1 MRNQR
6 RSNSLQPIN
15 RASIIDPRSQE
26 FSSLVSTN
34 NLAQVLLLQT
44 TERHPLSTSSSS
56 SSSPA
61 QSLERSPPANRPIT
75 PVSQRTTSRPN
86 RPPPPPPRPPPY
98 DGPIGPR
105 FDDIRIPSHL
115 LNDARPPFYTEQR
128 LQRLLYGLIPD
139 PTTTRPHRSPITYE
153 PTPTTRDNIDLLNDV
168 KKLII
173 QASELHQ
180 DIEVKLTRIQLQL
193 LRQDFERQDEIERFS
208 DLH

>member
-1 MRNQR
+1 MQNRR
-6 RSNSLQPIN
+6 RSHSLQPIN
-15 RASIIDPRSQE
+15 RASIVDPQSQD

-44 TERHPLSTSSSS
+44 TERHPFSRSSS

-61 QSLERSPPANRPIT
+61 PSLERSQ
-75 PVSQRTTSRPN
+75 PVTRRTTSRPN

-98 DGPIGPR
+98 DGSI
-105 FDDIRIPSHL
+105 FDHTRIPSHL
-115 LNDARPPFYTEQR
+115 LREARPPFYTEQR

-139 PTTTRPHRSPITYE
+139 PTNTRPHRSPLTFE
-153 PTPTTRDNIDLLNDV
+153 PTRTARDNIDLLNDV

>member
-1 MRNQR
+1 MRNPR
-6 RSNSLQPIN
+6 RSHSLQPIN
-15 RASIIDPRSQE
+15 RASIVDPQPQD

-56 SSSPA
+56 SSSPVPL
-61 QSLERSPPANRPIT
+61 LERSPPANRPIT

-86 RPPPPPPRPPPY
+86 RPPPPPPPPRPPPY
-98 DGPIGPR
+98 DGPI
-105 FDDIRIPSHL
+105 FDHIRIPSRL

-139 PTTTRPHRSPITYE
+139 PANTRPRRSPLTFE
-153 PTPTTRDNIDLLNDV
+153 PTRTARDNIDLINDV

-193 LRQDFERQDEIERFS
+193 LRQDFERQDDIDPFS

>member
-15 RASIIDPRSQE
+15 RASIVDPQSQD

-61 QSLERSPPANRPIT
+61 PSLERSRPASRPIT
-75 PVSQRTTSRPN
+75 PVSRRTASRPS
-86 RPPPPPPRPPPY
+86 RPPPPPPPRPPPY
-98 DGPIGPR
+98 DGPI
-105 FDDIRIPSHL
+105 FDHIRIPSHP

-139 PTTTRPHRSPITYE
+139 PTNTRPHRSPLTFE
-153 PTPTTRDNIDLLNDV
+153 PTRTARDNIDLLNDV

-208 DLH
+208 YLP

>member
-1 MRNQR
+1 MRKRR
-6 RSNSLQPIN
+6 RSHSLQPIN
-15 RASIIDPRSQE
+15 RASIVDPQSPE

-44 TERHPLSTSSSS
+44 TERHPLSRSSSS

-61 QSLERSPPANRPIT
+61 PSLERSPPVSRPIT
-75 PVSQRTTSRPN
+75 PVSRRTTSRPN

-98 DGPIGPR
+98 DGSI
-105 FDDIRIPSHL
+105 FNHTRIPSNL
-115 LNDARPPFYTEQR
+115 LNEARPPFYTEKR
-128 LQRLLYGLIPD
+128 LQRLLFGLIPD
-139 PTTTRPHRSPITYE
+139 PTNIRPRRSPLTFE
-153 PTPTTRDNIDLLNDV
+153 PTRTARDNIELINDV

-193 LRQDFERQDEIERFS
+193 LRQDFERQDEIDPFS

>member
-6 RSNSLQPIN
+6 RSHSLQPIN
-15 RASIIDPRSQE
+15 RATIVDPQSQE

-34 NLAQVLLLQT
+34 NLAQVLLHQT
-44 TERHPLSTSSSS
+44 TERHPLSSSSS
-56 SSSPA
+56 SSSPTPP
-61 QSLERSPPANRPIT
+61 LERSPPVNR
-75 PVSQRTTSRPN
+75 RTTPRPN
-86 RPPPPPPRPPPY
+86 RPPPQPPQPPPY
-98 DGPIGPR
+98 DGPN
-105 FDDIRIPSHL
+105 FDHTRVLPHTLSGD
-115 LNDARPPFYTEQR
+115 RPPFYTQNR

-139 PTTTRPHRSPITYE
+139 PTNTRPRRSPLTFQ
-153 PTPTTRDNIDLLNDV
+153 PTRTVRDNIDLINDV

-193 LRQDFERQDEIERFS
+193 LRQDFEQQDEIDPFS

>member
-1 MRNQR
+1 MRNPR
-6 RSNSLQPIN
+6 RSHSLQPIN
-15 RASIIDPRSQE
+15 RAPIVNPQSQE

-44 TERHPLSTSSSS
+44 TERNPSTSSSS
-56 SSSPA
+56 SSS
-61 QSLERSPPANRPIT
+61 SVRRPIT

-98 DGPIGPR
+98 DGPI
-105 FDDIRIPSHL
+105 FDHIRIPSRL
-115 LNDARPPFYTEQR
+115 LNDATPPFYTEQR

-139 PTTTRPHRSPITYE
+139 PTNSRPHRSPITFE
-153 PTPTTRDNIDLLNDV
+153 PSRTARDNIDLINDV

>member
-15 RASIIDPRSQE
+15 RASIVDPQSQE
-26 FSSLVSTN
+26 SSSLVSTD
-34 NLAQVLLLQT
+34 NLAQVIQIQT
-44 TERHPLSTSSSS
+44 TERHPQTSSSS
-56 SSSPA
+56 SSSSAPL
-61 QSLERSPPANRPIT
+61 LERSPP
-75 PVSQRTTSRPN
+75 VSRRTTSRPS
-86 RPPPPPPRPPPY
+86 RPPPPPPQPPAY
-98 DGPIGPR
+98 DGSIW
-105 FDDIRIPSHL
+105 DHTRIPSNP
-115 LNDARPPFYTEQR
+115 LNNARPPFYTQQR

-139 PTTTRPHRSPITYE
+139 PANTRPHRSPLTFE
-153 PTPTTRDNIDLLNDV
+153 PTYTARDNIDLINDV

-193 LRQDFERQDEIERFS
+193 LRQDFERQDEIDPFS

>member
-6 RSNSLQPIN
+6 RSHSLQPIN
-15 RASIIDPRSQE
+15 RASIVDPRSQD
-26 FSSLVSTN
+26 FSSLVSNN

-44 TERHPLSTSSSS
+44 TERHPLTSSSS

-61 QSLERSPPANRPIT
+61 PLLERSPPVSRPIT
-75 PVSQRTTSRPN
+75 PASRRTTSRPN

-98 DGPIGPR
+98 DGSI
-105 FDDIRIPSHL
+105 FDHTRIPSHL
-115 LNDARPPFYTEQR
+115 LSEARPPFYTEQR

-139 PTTTRPHRSPITYE
+139 PTNIRPRRSPITFE
-153 PTPTTRDNIDLLNDV
+153 PTRTVRDNIDLINDV
-168 KKLII
+168 RKLII

-193 LRQDFERQDEIERFS
+193 LRQDFERQDEIDPFS

>member
-15 RASIIDPRSQE
+15 RASIVDPQSQE
-26 FSSLVSTN
+26 SSSLVSTN
-34 NLAQVLLLQT
+34 NLAQILLLQT

-61 QSLERSPPANRPIT
+61 PSLERSRPVSRPIT
-75 PVSQRTTSRPN
+75 PVSRPTTSRPN

-98 DGPIGPR
+98 DGPI
-105 FDDIRIPSHL
+105 FDHIRIHSHL

-139 PTTTRPHRSPITYE
+139 PTNTRPHRSPLTFE
-153 PTPTTRDNIDLLNDV
+153 PTRTARDNIDLLNDV

>member
-15 RASIIDPRSQE
+15 RASIVDPQAQD

-44 TERHPLSTSSSS
+44 AERHPFSGSSS

-61 QSLERSPPANRPIT
+61 QSLERSPPVSRPIT
-75 PVSQRTTSRPN
+75 PVSRRTTSHPN

-98 DGPIGPR
+98 DGPI
-105 FDDIRIPSHL
+105 FDHIRVPSHL
-115 LNDARPPFYTEQR
+115 LNEARPPFYTEQR

-139 PTTTRPHRSPITYE
+139 PTNIRPRRSPITFE
-153 PTPTTRDNIDLLNDV
+153 PTRTARDNIDLINDV

-180 DIEVKLTRIQLQL
+180 DIEVKLTQIQLQL
-193 LRQDFERQDEIERFS
+193 LRQDFERQDEIDPFS

>member
-6 RSNSLQPIN
+6 RSHSLQPIN
-15 RASIIDPRSQE
+15 RASIVDSQSPD
-26 FSSLVSTN
+26 FYSLVSTN
-34 NLAQVLLLQT
+34 NLAQALLLQT
-44 TERHPLSTSSSS
+44 AERHPFSGSSSS
-56 SSSPA
+56 SSQAP
-61 QSLERSPPANRPIT
+61 SLERSPP
-75 PVSQRTTSRPN
+75 VSRQTTSRPN

-105 FDDIRIPSHL
+105 FDRIRIPSHL
-115 LNDARPPFYTEQR
+115 LNEVTPPFYTEQR

-139 PTTTRPHRSPITYE
+139 PTNTRPHRSPLTFE
-153 PTPTTRDNIDLLNDV
+153 PTRTARDNIDLLNDV

-193 LRQDFERQDEIERFS
+193 LRQDFERQDEIEPFS

>member
-1 MRNQR
+1 MQNQR
-6 RSNSLQPIN
+6 RSHSLQPIN
-15 RASIIDPRSQE
+15 RASIIDPQSQE
-26 FSSLVSTN
+26 SSSLVSTN
-34 NLAQVLLLQT
+34 NLAQVLLLHT
-44 TERHPLSTSSSS
+44 TERHSLSSSSS

-61 QSLERSPPANRPIT
+61 PLLERSPP
-75 PVSQRTTSRPN
+75 VSRQTTSRPS

-105 FDDIRIPSHL
+105 FDRIRIPPHL

-139 PTTTRPHRSPITYE
+139 PTNIRPSRSPLTFE
-153 PTPTTRDNIDLLNDV
+153 PTRTARDNIDLINDV

-180 DIEVKLTRIQLQL
+180 HIEVKLTRIQLQL
-193 LRQDFERQDEIERFS
+193 LRQDFERQDEIDPFS